1 MYKLISF
8 VEKVYSHRN
17 LLKAAIKQIS
27 FAAQKYLLPVKRSKI
42 NVLKF
47 LLQFL
52 RRHNLRK
59 KSCGCF
65 SHGIQFKS
73 TWFQIL
79 K

>member
-17 LLKAAIKQIS
+17 LLEAAIKQIS
-27 FAAQKYLLPVKRSKI
+27 FAVEKYLLPVKRSKI

-52 RRHNLRK
+52 RRHNLQ
-59 KSCGCF
+59 KSHVVVLVTGYNL
-65 SHGIQFKS
+65 SQPGFKS
-73 TWFQIL
+73 
-79 K
+79 